1 MLFLVSLVVSE
12 TREWDL
18 RSTNL
23 GRVSADAAIELEAG
37 APSLFFLLF
46 CADLALACSIFL
58 AIIVLGTNNFAK
70 SCGYLN
76 NSR

>member
-1 MLFLVSLVVSE
+1 MGSAFNQSKSSLFE
-12 TREWDL
+12 PG
-18 RSTNL
+18 
-23 GRVSADAAIELEAG
+23 GRVSADAAMELEAG